1 MILFHQTGVFLR
13 KRIMSCFGCCEEDDV
28 RKAADSGG
36 PYVVKSSA
44 GNSVGQARAVA
55 S

>member
-44 GNSVGQARAVA
+44 GNLVGQARAVA